1 MAEFLAYCPS
11 MDVGHPLPQVCVGDL
26 ILESKGKLGSQESVG
41 AIDDLE
47 KGQGCLGQPRRLAKG
62 LTLRGF
68 GLARGV
74 QLRSVVEPGL
84 AFGSRQLVSPSL
96 PVLRCLLVADP
107 VHRDG

>member
-1 MAEFLAYCPS
+1 MAEFMAYCPS

-47 KGQGCLGQPRRLAKG
+47 KGQGCLDQPRRLAKG
-62 LTLRGF
+62 LTPRAF
-68 GLARGV
+68 GLVALLSQAWR
-74 QLRSVVEPGL
+74 
-84 AFGSRQLVSPSL
+84 SRQLVSPSL